1 MKFVLREYAA
11 FFREEGV
18 KGLVLAT
25 IVVVAIIGGI
35 AAIVGRADGNR
46 RFPVQQQLQ
55 HHATQQRV
63 LLRR

>member
-1 MKFVLREYAA
+1 MKLLREYAA
-11 FFREEGV
+11 FFCEEGA

-25 IVVVAIIGGI
+25 IIVVAIIGGI
-35 AAIVGRADGNR
+35 AAIVGHADGNR
-46 RFPVQQQLQ
+46 RTLVHQQLQ